1 MFGTD
6 CIVDCYYTDTTSC
19 SDNVEESSTT
29 IKIENTSLE
38 ETTEASPE
46 EQQEENLMQIRNIN
60 DGGENIG
67 ELKLNDNTPE
77 VEHDKKG
84 SEDNE
89 VNRLNDNTPE
99 NEQEKKGSEDHEV
112 NKLND
117 NTPEVEQEKKG
128 YENNEV
134 NKDIG
139 PSMIFKLELTDNN
152 KPVQS
157 IDACNDNV
165 VEVKIEPT
173 ASSEETTAQLAK
185 RRWPVP
191 QTAWRKPNITIGC
204 RGQII
209 ENRPVRRLGIPLCEA
224 EVGCEDKS
232 RQGMSPLTSQDD
244 DEGPAAKKCR
254 VAASEFLEV
263 SEQTDAN
270 MIPPCISE
278 DMKKYMEQTSR
289 VSLASF

>member
-1 MFGTD
+1 MIKILFGTG
-6 CIVDCYYTDTTSC
+6 CIVDYYYTDTTSC
-19 SDNVEESSTT
+19 SDNVEESNTT

-46 EQQEENLMQIRNIN
+46 EQQEENLLQIKIIN
-60 DGGENIG
+60 KGGENIG
-67 ELKLNDNTPE
+67 ELKLKDNTPE

-84 SEDNE
+84 SEN
-89 VNRLNDNTPE
+89 
-99 NEQEKKGSEDHEV
+99 HEV

-128 YENNEV
+128 SEDHEV

-139 PSMIFKLELTDNN
+139 PSMILKLELTDNT

-157 IDACNDNV
+157 IEACNDNV
-165 VEVKIEPT
+165 VEVKTEPT
-173 ASSEETTAQLAK
+173 ASSEERTAPLAK
-185 RRWPVP
+185 RHWPVP

-209 ENRPVRRLGIPLCEA
+209 ENRPARRLGIPLSEA
-224 EVGCEDKS
+224 EVAELREDKS

-270 MIPPCISE
+270 MIPPYISE
-278 DMKKYMEQTSR
+278 DMKKYMERTSH

>member
-1 MFGTD
+1 VVYCWKLNKKILFGTD

-19 SDNVEESSTT
+19 SDNVEESNTT

-46 EQQEENLMQIRNIN
+46 EQQEENLMQIRNE
-60 DGGENIG
+60 GGENIG

-84 SEDNE
+84 SEDHE

-112 NKLND
+112 K
-117 NTPEVEQEKKG
+117 
-128 YENNEV
+128 
-134 NKDIG
+134 KDIG
-139 PSMIFKLELTDNN
+139 PSMILKLELTDNN

-157 IDACNDNV
+157 IDPCNDNV

-191 QTAWRKPNITIGC
+191 QTAW
-204 RGQII
+204 
-209 ENRPVRRLGIPLCEA
+209 
-224 EVGCEDKS
+224 
-232 RQGMSPLTSQDD
+232 
-244 DEGPAAKKCR
+244 
-254 VAASEFLEV
+254 
-263 SEQTDAN
+263 
-270 MIPPCISE
+270 
-278 DMKKYMEQTSR
+278 
-289 VSLASF
+289 

>member
-1 MFGTD
+1 MKNILFGTD

-19 SDNVEESSTT
+19 SDNVEESNTA

-38 ETTEASPE
+38 EKTEASPE
-46 EQQEENLMQIRNIN
+46 EQKDDNLMNIK
-60 DGGENIG
+60 DIHKGGENTG

-84 SEDNE
+84 SEA
-89 VNRLNDNTPE
+89 
-99 NEQEKKGSEDHEV
+99 HEV
-112 NKLND
+112 NKLKD
-117 NTPEVEQEKKG
+117 NTPEVEQEMKG
-128 YENNEV
+128 SQDHEV

-139 PSMIFKLELTDNN
+139 PSMILKLELTDNT

-157 IDACNDNV
+157 IEACNDNV
-165 VEVKIEPT
+165 VEVKTEPT
-173 ASSEETTAQLAK
+173 ASSEETTAPVAK
-185 RRWPVP
+185 RHWPVP

-209 ENRPVRRLGIPLCEA
+209 ENRPARRLGIQLSEA
-224 EVGCEDKS
+224 EVKAVCEDKS
-232 RQGMSPLTSQDD
+232 RQVMSPLTTQDD
-244 DEGPAAKKCR
+244 DEGPAAKRCR

-270 MIPPCISE
+270 MIPPYISE
-278 DMKKYMEQTSR
+278 DMKKYMERTSH

>member
-1 MFGTD
+1 MVYFNFNEKILFGTD

-84 SEDNE
+84 SEDHE

-112 NKLND
+112 K
-117 NTPEVEQEKKG
+117 
-128 YENNEV
+128 
-134 NKDIG
+134 KDIG

>member
-1 MFGTD
+1 MTKILFGTG
-6 CIVDCYYTDTTSC
+6 CIVDYYYTDTTSC
-19 SDNVEESSTT
+19 SDNVEESNTT

-46 EQQEENLMQIRNIN
+46 EQQEENLIQIRNE
-60 DGGENIG
+60 GGENIG
-67 ELKLNDNTPE
+67 ELKLTDNTPE
-77 VEHDKKG
+77 AEHD
-84 SEDNE
+84 
-89 VNRLNDNTPE
+89 
-99 NEQEKKGSEDHEV
+99 KKGSEDHEV
-112 NKLND
+112 NILND

-128 YENNEV
+128 SEDHEA

-139 PSMIFKLELTDNN
+139 PSMILKLELTDNT

-157 IDACNDNV
+157 IEACNDNV
-165 VEVKIEPT
+165 VEVKTEPT
-173 ASSEETTAQLAK
+173 ASSEETTAPVAK